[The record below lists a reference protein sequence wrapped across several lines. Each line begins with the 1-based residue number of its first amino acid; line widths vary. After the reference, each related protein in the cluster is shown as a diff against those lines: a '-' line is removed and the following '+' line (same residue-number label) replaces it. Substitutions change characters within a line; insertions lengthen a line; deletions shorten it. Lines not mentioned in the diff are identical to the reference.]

1 MRWQE
6 AARARLRALF
16 TTAASRGSRWYEV
29 VGAIARLSLWT
40 IPAERM
46 KNRKPHDV
54 HLSEAARAVL
64 RSIPRLAHQDYV
76 FTTTGRGPVSRFSR
90 ARRLLDA
97 RITANRD
104 GAPLASW
111 RLHDFRRSGVTRLAG
126 MGFDSIV
133 VDKLLA
139 HKPARLKGVAAIY
152 QRHEFMARSRS
163 VGRASDALA
172 GRYHPAVSDG

>member
-1 MRWQE
+1 MRWSE
-6 AARARLRALF
+6 
-16 TTAASRGSRWYEV
+16 
-29 VGAIARLSLWT
+29 LSPDLGLWT

-46 KNRKPHDV
+46 KNRKPHDI
-54 HLSEAARAVL
+54 HLSEPARAVL
-64 RSIPRLAHQDYV
+64 RSIPRIEGQDFV
-76 FTTTGRGPVSRFSR
+76 FTTTGKGPVSGFSR

-97 RITANRD
+97 KITASRD

-139 HKPARLKGVAAIY
+139 HKPARLKGVAAVY
-152 QRHEFMARSRS
+152 QRHEFMDERR
-163 VGRASDALA
+163 RAQEAWAAHLTRPPGA
-172 GRYHPAVSDG
+172 TILPFRAAEP